1 MYTYFLK
8 KSDVS
13 FESTSTSKSEHVS
26 PMVYEVS
33 ENSGSN
39 DVSEMVFQVY
49 PKGLL
54 AAASLQQE
62 NSAEGISAEIQHFP
76 EDFGTT
82 IEVIT
87 SEAQS
92 EDFGKATT
100 EVEIQCELLVQ
111 PTRSVGSQTET
122 VTVASQT
129 DIAIDHCYAKT
140 IPPHSPISTNQNIY
154 PSKPST
160 SSACVSFKKHLF

>member
-13 FESTSTSKSEHVS
+13 FESTSKSEHVI
-26 PMVYEVS
+26 PMACEVC

-39 DVSEMVFQVY
+39 DVSQMVLQVF
-49 PKGLL
+49 PGGLL

-62 NSAEGISAEIQHFP
+62 NSPEGISAEIQHFP

-92 EDFGKATT
+92 LAGDFGKATT
-100 EVEIQCELLVQ
+100 EVEIQCELLVR
-111 PTRSVGSQTET
+111 PTRSVDGNSDCCQ
-122 VTVASQT
+122 SNR
-129 DIAIDHCYAKT
+129 HCY
-140 IPPHSPISTNQNIY
+140 
-154 PSKPST
+154 
-160 SSACVSFKKHLF
+160 

>member
-1 MYTYFLK
+1 MAC
-8 KSDVS
+8 
-13 FESTSTSKSEHVS
+13 
-26 PMVYEVS
+26 EVC

-39 DVSEMVFQVY
+39 DVSQMVLQVF
-49 PKGLL
+49 PGGLL

-62 NSAEGISAEIQHFP
+62 NSPEGISAEIQHFP

-100 EVEIQCELLVQ
+100 EFEIQCELLV
-111 PTRSVGSQTET
+111 
-122 VTVASQT
+122 
-129 DIAIDHCYAKT
+129 
-140 IPPHSPISTNQNIY
+140 
-154 PSKPST
+154 
-160 SSACVSFKKHLF
+160 

>member
-39 DVSEMVFQVY
+39 DVSEMVFQVS
-49 PKGLL
+49 PEGLL

-62 NSAEGISAEIQHFP
+62 NSA
-76 EDFGTT
+76 DFGTT

-100 EVEIQCELLVQ
+100 EVEIQCELL
-111 PTRSVGSQTET
+111 
-122 VTVASQT
+122 
-129 DIAIDHCYAKT
+129 
-140 IPPHSPISTNQNIY
+140 
-154 PSKPST
+154 
-160 SSACVSFKKHLF
+160 L

>member
-39 DVSEMVFQVY
+39 DVSEMVFQVS

-100 EVEIQCELLVQ
+100 EFEIQCELLV
-111 PTRSVGSQTET
+111 
-122 VTVASQT
+122 
-129 DIAIDHCYAKT
+129 
-140 IPPHSPISTNQNIY
+140 
-154 PSKPST
+154 
-160 SSACVSFKKHLF
+160 

>member
-13 FESTSTSKSEHVS
+13 FESTSKSEHVI
-26 PMVYEVS
+26 PMACEVC

-39 DVSEMVFQVY
+39 DVSQMVLQVF
-49 PKGLL
+49 PGGLL

-62 NSAEGISAEIQHFP
+62 NSA
-76 EDFGTT
+76 DFGTT

-92 EDFGKATT
+92 LAGDFGKATT
-100 EVEIQCELLVQ
+100 EVEIQCELLVR
-111 PTRSVGSQTET
+111 PTRSVDGNSDCCQ
-122 VTVASQT
+122 SNR
-129 DIAIDHCYAKT
+129 HCY
-140 IPPHSPISTNQNIY
+140 
-154 PSKPST
+154 
-160 SSACVSFKKHLF
+160 